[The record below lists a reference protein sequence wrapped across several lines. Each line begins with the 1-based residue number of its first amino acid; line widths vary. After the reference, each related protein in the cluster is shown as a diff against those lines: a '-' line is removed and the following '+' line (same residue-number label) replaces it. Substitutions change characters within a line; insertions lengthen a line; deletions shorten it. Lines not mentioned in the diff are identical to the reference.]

1 MPKNTMM
8 VKMNFHLRSLAP
20 WLGVVV
26 CVGVLLLVGTPF
38 IAVPSVAVAHDEDS
52 EPPIEITPKKLV
64 RARLLFRHYCMDCH
78 GPKMTGDEFDE
89 NLLCPDVQ
97 GKDRDDYAEAII
109 DGPDEMPEFQVT
121 FLPNLS
127 DGYLVLSVEN
137 SNLLTQHETTFRPD
151 QP

>member
-1 MPKNTMM
+1 MM
-8 VKMNFHLRSLAP
+8 GKMNFQLRALAP
-20 WLGVVV
+20 WLGVVF

-127 DGYLVLSVEN
+127 DGYLVLSVEDY
-137 SNLLTQHETTFRPD
+137 NLLTQHETTFRPD

>member
-1 MPKNTMM
+1 M
-8 VKMNFHLRSLAP
+8 VRTDSRLRALAP
-20 WLGVVV
+20 WGSVVYWLS
-26 CVGVLLLVGTPF
+26 VLLLVAAPF
-38 IAVPSVAVAHDEDS
+38 IVAPGFAVAHDDDS
-52 EPPIEITPKKLV
+52 TPVNFTPAELK

-121 FLPNLS
+121 FVPNLS
-127 DGYLVLSVEN
+127 DGYLVLSVEDYD
-137 SNLLTQHETTFRPD
+137 LLTQHETTFRPD